1 MLAVQQVAA
10 MVVMQPPMA
19 TEALGQAQRLANGD
33 AAPPTGQSLRAW
45 IGLGANLGD
54 RGAAMAQALQQ
65 LAGSAGVAVQAV
77 SSLYS
82 SRPVDSSGPD
92 YLNAV
97 AELRTSL
104 SAQQLLHLLQQL
116 ELAAGRERPYR
127 NAPRTLDLDVLLYAD
142 IDTSIAMPDLQVPH
156 PRMWQRAFVLAP
168 LQELAP
174 AWVSEAQLQPLLPQ
188 GVQRS
193 QGPDWWR

>member
-1 MLAVQQVAA
+1 MSLPPGAATPPVALPLAAD
-10 MVVMQPPMA
+10 
-19 TEALGQAQRLANGD
+19 AQRWASGD
-33 AAPPTGQSLRAW
+33 AAPPAGQALPAW

-54 RGAAMAQALQQ
+54 RGEALRQALQR
-65 LAGSAGVAVQAV
+65 LHACAGVAVQAV
-77 SSLYS
+77 SSLYA
-82 SRPVDSSGPD
+82 SRPVDSTGPD

-104 SAQQLLHLLQQL
+104 SAQQLLHVLQQL

-127 NAPRTLDLDVLLYAD
+127 NAPRTLDLDVLLYANM
-142 IDTSIAMPDLQVPH
+142 DTLIAMPDLQVPH

-174 AWVSEAQLQPLLPQ
+174 TWVSDAQLAPLLVQ

-193 QGPDWWR
+193 QEPSWWR

>member
-1 MLAVQQVAA
+1 MPALLQLAATAPMPPA
-10 MVVMQPPMA
+10 MVTDVP
-19 TEALGQAQRLANGD
+19 GQAERLANGD
-33 AAPPTGQSLRAW
+33 AAPPVGQTLRAW

-65 LAGSAGVAVQAV
+65 LARSTGVAVQAV
-77 SSLYS
+77 SSLYA

-97 AELRTSL
+97 AELRTAL
-104 SAQQLLHLLQQL
+104 SAHQLLLLLQQL

-142 IDTSIAMPDLQVPH
+142 IDTSIAMPDLELPH

-168 LQELAP
+168 LQELQP
-174 AWVSEAQLQPLLPQ
+174 AWVSDAQLQPLLAQ

>member
-1 MLAVQQVAA
+1 

-33 AAPPTGQSLRAW
+33 AAPPAGQSLRAW

-116 ELAAGRERPYR
+116 ELEAGRERPYR

-142 IDTSIAMPDLQVPH
+142 IGTSIEMPDLQVPH

-168 LQELAP
+168 
-174 AWVSEAQLQPLLPQ
+174 AWVSEAQLQPLLAQ

>member
-1 MLAVQQVAA
+1 MSLPPAAARLLLALPLAA
-10 MVVMQPPMA
+10 DA
-19 TEALGQAQRLANGD
+19 ERWTNGD
-33 AAPPTGQSLRAW
+33 AAPPAGQVLPAW

-54 RGAAMAQALQQ
+54 RGEALRQALQQ
-65 LAGSAGVAVQAV
+65 LDGSAGVAVQAV
-77 SSLYS
+77 SSLYT
-82 SRPVDSSGPD
+82 SRPVDSTGPD

-104 SAQQLLHLLQQL
+104 SAQQLLHVLQHL

-142 IDTSIAMPDLQVPH
+142 MDTLIAMPDLQVPH

-168 LQELAP
+168 LQELKP
-174 AWVSEAQLQPLLPQ
+174 AWVGDTQLQPLLAQ

>member
-1 MLAVQQVAA
+1 MSLPPAAASLPLALPLAV
-10 MVVMQPPMA
+10 
-19 TEALGQAQRLANGD
+19 GAQRWPSGD
-33 AAPPTGQSLRAW
+33 AAPAAGQALPAW

-54 RGAAMAQALQQ
+54 RGEALRQALQQ
-65 LAGSAGVAVQAV
+65 LHASAGVAVQAV
-77 SSLYS
+77 SSLYA

-127 NAPRTLDLDVLLYAD
+127 NAPRSLDLDVLLYAD
-142 IDTSIAMPDLQVPH
+142 RDTLIAMPDLQVPH

-168 LQELAP
+168 LQELQP
-174 AWVSEAQLQPLLPQ
+174 AWVSDAQLRPLLAQ
-188 GVQRS
+188 GVQCS